1 MTRGLLGGTFD
12 PPHYGHLVLAEE
24 ARVRFSLDEV
34 LFVPAR
40 IPPHKRTSDLT
51 GYAHRRRMAE
61 LAVAGNGFFR
71 VADLE
76 PEDRIS
82 FTVDLIERF
91 SAPAERPVFIMGM
104 DSLVEM
110 RAWKDPERLLGM
122 ARVVVGT
129 RPGFDC
135 DDVEER
141 LLKGVEVFPI
151 PGLWISSTDLRD
163 RFANGRNTRYLT
175 SDDVRTYVIREG
187 LYGAGKGD

>member
-24 ARVRFSLDEV
+24 ARRRYSLDEV
-34 LFVPAR
+34 LFVPTR
-40 IPPHKRTSDLT
+40 IPPHKQAAGLT
-51 GYAHRRRMAE
+51 GYEHRRRMAE
-61 LAVAGNGFFR
+61 LAVAGNDRFR

-82 FTVDLIERF
+82 FTVDLIDRF
-91 SAPAERPVFIMGM
+91 SEPGERPVFIMGM

-110 RAWKDPERLLGM
+110 RTWKDPGRLLDM

-129 RPGFDC
+129 RPGFDG
-135 DDVEER
+135 DDVDER
-141 LLKGVEVFPI
+141 LREGVEVFPI

-187 LYGAGKGD
+187 LYGAGKGR